1 MQVRL
6 LIFLPPQGTLLDE
19 LSKACT
25 YLAKYHLEQ
34 GSLEE
39 AEGFAERASK
49 LPDTQAE
56 GKSLLNEIALCRAKK
71 NKTMSQQQ
79 AEVAAGVH
87 LLDFEISP
95 IT

>member
-1 MQVRL
+1 ME
-6 LIFLPPQGTLLDE
+6 E

-34 GSLEE
+34 GNLEE

-49 LPDTQAE
+49 LPTTQAE

-71 NKTMSQQQ
+71 NKTMLKQQQ
-79 AEVAAGVH
+79 PEMAASIH

>member
-1 MQVRL
+1 ME
-6 LIFLPPQGTLLDE
+6 E

-71 NKTMSQQQ
+71 NKTMSRQQQ
-79 AEVAAGVH
+79 QQQPEMAANMH

>member
-1 MQVRL
+1 ME
-6 LIFLPPQGTLLDE
+6 E

-34 GSLEE
+34 GNLEE

-49 LPDTQAE
+49 LPTTQAE

-71 NKTMSQQQ
+71 NKTMLQQQ
-79 AEVAAGVH
+79 QPEMAANIH

>member
-1 MQVRL
+1 ME
-6 LIFLPPQGTLLDE
+6 E

-34 GSLEE
+34 GNLEE

-49 LPDTQAE
+49 LPTTQAE
-56 GKSLLNEIALCRAKK
+56 GKSLLNEIALRRAKK
-71 NKTMSQQQ
+71 NKTMQQQ
-79 AEVAAGVH
+79 QQPEMAANIR